1 MNYYK
6 LNKDKLLGKVRDR
19 YHNSGGKEKATKYY
33 KNNQEVLK
41 ENPIIN
47 YRKLSE
53 GKKEIKRAYE
63 RNRYGNIK
71 QNKEYFHLY
80 GI

>member
-1 MNYYK
+1 MNYYE

-19 YHNSGGKEKATKYY
+19 YHNSDGKEKATKYY

-41 ENPIIN
+41 ENAIIN

-53 GKKEIKRAYE
+53 
-63 RNRYGNIK
+63 
-71 QNKEYFHLY
+71 
-80 GI
+80 

>member
-1 MNYYK
+1 MSYYE

-19 YHNSGGKEKATKYY
+19 YHNSDGKEKATKYY

-53 GKKEIKRAYE
+53 GKKEIKRAYG

-71 QNKEYFHLY
+71 YFHLY

>member
-1 MNYYK
+1 MNYYE

-19 YHNSGGKEKATKYY
+19 YHNSDGKEKATKYY

-41 ENPIIN
+41 ENAIIN

-53 GKKEIKRAYE
+53 GKKEIKRAYG